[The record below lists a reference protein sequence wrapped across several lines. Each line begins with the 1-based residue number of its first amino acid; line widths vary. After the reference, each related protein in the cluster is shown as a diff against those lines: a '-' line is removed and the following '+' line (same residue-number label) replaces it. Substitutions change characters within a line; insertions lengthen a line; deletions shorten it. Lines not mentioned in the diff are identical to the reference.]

1 MAQTYDAIVIGA
13 GAMGSAAAYYLSK
26 QGQTVLLLE
35 QFELDHKNGSSYGF
49 SRIIRYSYDY
59 PEYVELAKDN
69 YPLWFALQEEL
80 GETLYIKT
88 GGIDFGPTDDEM
100 FQNTIQSVKT
110 SNIDHEM
117 LTVDEAHKRFPQFK
131 FNDDFQVLY
140 QPDSGLITASKAV
153 LGHIKLAQKHGAT
166 VKASTPVESINILDD
181 SVEVITENETFSAG
195 KLVVTA
201 GSWARFVLQQ
211 TGIDLPL
218 TPMRC
223 QLNFMMPDNLNEQY
237 STESCPVWIAHV
249 STLFPDTIYGIPSH
263 HDSGFKI
270 AYHVGDTVNHPS
282 EINYTPDDE
291 NVEGLR
297 KFMQSHIPQ
306 VADAPVRESR
316 ICLYT
321 MTPDEHF
328 IVDTHP
334 VHNHVAIGAG
344 FSGHGFKFSTIIG
357 KMLTDIVLE
366 GETPHNDTLFKINRF
381 LD

>member
-1 MAQTYDAIVIGA
+1 MAKTVDTIVIGA

-26 QGQTVLLLE
+26 QGQKVLLLE

-59 PEYVELAKDN
+59 PEYVDLAKDN
-69 YPLWFALQEEL
+69 YPLWFALQDEL
-80 GETLYIKT
+80 GEKLYIKT
-88 GGIDFGPTDDEM
+88 GGIDFGPPDDEM

-110 SNIDHEM
+110 SHIDHEM
-117 LTVDEAHKRFPQFK
+117 LTAKEAHKRFPQFK
-131 FNDDFQVLY
+131 FRDDFKVLY

-153 LGHIKLAQKHGAT
+153 LGHIKLAEKHGAT
-166 VKASTPVESINILDD
+166 IKANTPVESIVIQAD
-181 SVEVITENETFSAG
+181 SVEVTTAHETYSAG

-201 GSWARFVLQQ
+201 GSWARFLLQQ

-223 QLNFMMPDNLNEQY
+223 QLNFMMPDQLNEQY
-237 STESCPVWIAHV
+237 TTDNCPVWIAHV
-249 STLFPDTIYGIPSH
+249 STLFPDTIYGLPSH
-263 HDSGFKI
+263 DGSGFKI
-270 AYHVGDTVNHPS
+270 AYHVGNTVNHPS
-282 EINYTPDDE
+282 EINYTPDAE
-291 NVEGLR
+291 NVESLR
-297 KFMQSHIPQ
+297 KFMQAHIPG
-306 VADAPVRESR
+306 VANAPVRETR

-334 VHNHVAIGAG
+334 VHSHVAIGAG

-357 KMLTDIVLE
+357 KMLTDIVLN
-366 GETPHNDTLFKINRF
+366 GETPHNDILFKINRF

>member
-1 MAQTYDAIVIGA
+1 MAQTFDTIVIGA

-26 QGQTVLLLE
+26 QGQKVLLLE
-35 QFELDHKNGSSYGF
+35 QFEIDHKNGSSYGF

-59 PEYVELAKDN
+59 PEYVDLAKDT
-69 YPLWFALQEEL
+69 YPLWFALQDEL
-80 GETLYIKT
+80 GETLYVKT
-88 GGIDFGPTDDEM
+88 GGIDFGPADDEM

-110 SNIDHEM
+110 SNIDHEI
-117 LTVDEAHKRFPQFK
+117 LSLDEAHQRFPQFK
-131 FNDDFQVLY
+131 FRDDFKVLY

-153 LGHIKLAQKHGAT
+153 LGHLKLAEKHGAT
-166 VKASTPVESINILDD
+166 IKANTPVESIVIQSD
-181 SVEVITENETFSAG
+181 SVEVKTASETYSAG

-201 GSWARFVLQQ
+201 GSWARFLLQQ

-218 TPMRC
+218 TPLRC
-223 QLNFMMPDNLNEQY
+223 QLNFMMPDKLNEHY
-237 STESCPVWIAHV
+237 STENCPVWIAHV
-249 STLFPDTIYGIPSH
+249 SKMYPETIYGLPSH
-263 HDSGFKI
+263 AGSGFKI
-270 AYHVGDTVNHPS
+270 AFHAGPPVNHPS
-282 EINYTPDDE
+282 EINYTPDED
-291 NVEGLR
+291 NVENLR
-297 KFMQSHIPQ
+297 KFMQTHIPG
-306 VADAPVRESR
+306 VATAPVRESR

-334 VHNHVAIGAG
+334 EYSHVAIGAG

-366 GETPHNDTLFKINRF
+366 GETPHNDSLFKINRF